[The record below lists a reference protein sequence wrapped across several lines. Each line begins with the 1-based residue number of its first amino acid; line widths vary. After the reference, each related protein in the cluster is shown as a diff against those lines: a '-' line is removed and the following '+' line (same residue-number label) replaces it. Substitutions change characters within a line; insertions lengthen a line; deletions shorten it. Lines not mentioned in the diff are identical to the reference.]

1 MAAGAAAG
9 VSVAFGAPIGGALFA
24 YEISKPNTFWTFGML
39 WRVFLSTSVACF
51 VLAILNSLQTGS
63 PLSLTDSG
71 AIKFGVVSSSYENTV
86 LDMPAAIVIG
96 VICGLLGAAFIE
108 FTRWSAVKR
117 KMYVNTPWK
126 KVSEAAFMAFL
137 TATAFYLAVIIRAN
151 NCKKKTGTVG
161 KELEEEIR
169 FQCPPD
175 EYNPLATLIFNT
187 EGGTIRQFFRYP
199 EIIAASVDEVDGGM
213 EIVWNLFLYLALWY
227 VFFVITYGIWV
238 PAGVFLP
245 GMILGCTIGLL
256 YLELMIQ
263 GFNVDLLRLG
273 GQSYLVIGS
282 SAMLASY
289 TRLTYSLA
297 VLMLETT
304 QAINLFFSIMISI
317 LVAFCTAS
325 YFNNSLYDYSIMG
338 KKIPLLK
345 NHVPRC
351 NVDIRVRDMLLN

>member
-1 MAAGAAAG
+1 
-9 VSVAFGAPIGGALFA
+9 
-24 YEISKPNTFWTFGML
+24 
-39 WRVFLSTSVACF
+39 
-51 VLAILNSLQTGS
+51 
-63 PLSLTDSG
+63 
-71 AIKFGVVSSSYENTV
+71 
-86 LDMPAAIVIG
+86 
-96 VICGLLGAAFIE
+96 
-108 FTRWSAVKR
+108 
-117 KMYVNTPWK
+117 
-126 KVSEAAFMAFL
+126 MAFL

-238 PAGVFLP
+238 PSGVFIP